1 MRFKQVPKE
10 LQHRVILYYEQR
22 YRRNFFNENIILE
35 NVSDVLRK
43 ELQMFNCRSLVEAVP
58 LMQGLPQGIIQ
69 GIVARLKFE
78 AINNTAKQLI
88 KMNHFNTRKIM
99 HVYHGLFRCIFHK
112 ISSSVRILWV
122 IPCFLLVSFISL
134 N

>member
-1 MRFKQVPKE
+1 MEYMRFKQVPKE

-22 YRRNFFNENIILE
+22 YRRNFFNENIILQ

-69 GIVARLKFE
+69 GIVGRLKFE
-78 AINNTAKQLI
+78 VNLVFCSW
-88 KMNHFNTRKIM
+88 MSH
-99 HVYHGLFRCIFHK
+99 
-112 ISSSVRILWV
+112 ILT
-122 IPCFLLVSFISL
+122 SQRMST
-134 N
+134 